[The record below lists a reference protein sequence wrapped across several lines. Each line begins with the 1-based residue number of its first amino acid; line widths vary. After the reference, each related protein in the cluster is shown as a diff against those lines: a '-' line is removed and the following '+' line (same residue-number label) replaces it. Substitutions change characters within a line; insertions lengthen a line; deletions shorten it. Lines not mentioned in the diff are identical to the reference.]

1 MNDRDYLL
9 KLKILNN
16 RIVEL
21 MRGKKIE
28 SVAELSRQTKICQSV
43 LHKLI
48 NIKGS
53 PLYKKRRECW
63 NSSVLKLGDFFGVL
77 PEEMFNE
84 QQLNEP
90 FLTNEGERAIDIRA
104 TTNILN
110 HQEQQYLPDLIMEK
124 EEEVKALHDM
134 LDTITPKEKKII
146 EMRFGLNDGAHTLK
160 EVGQK
165 FGVSSERARQQELKA
180 LRKLRTLY
188 RNRNL
193 PQSKEMNNET

>member
-1 MNDRDYLL
+1 
-9 KLKILNN
+9 
-16 RIVEL
+16 
-21 MRGKKIE
+21 
-28 SVAELSRQTKICQSV
+28 
-43 LHKLI
+43 
-48 NIKGS
+48 
-53 PLYKKRRECW
+53 
-63 NSSVLKLGDFFGVL
+63 
-77 PEEMFNE
+77 
-84 QQLNEP
+84 
-90 FLTNEGERAIDIRA
+90 
-104 TTNILN
+104 
-110 HQEQQYLPDLIMEK
+110 
-124 EEEVKALHDM
+124 M